1 METKIKN
8 VPYPLFWEVFVYI
21 FILNE
26 LKNLKTSEKGT
37 LSSCDLLIMGLKTH
51 LAEFWNA
58 ILWSLILRWVTTR
71 RPIVGVPDVDVPVVD
86 VPVVGAHELD
96 IIVQV
101 ALNERILGQSFR
113 HW

>member
-1 METKIKN
+1 MI
-8 VPYPLFWEVFVYI
+8 YCMI
-21 FILNE
+21 
-26 LKNLKTSEKGT
+26 SSR
-37 LSSCDLLIMGLKTH
+37 LSLIMGLKTH

-71 RPIVGVPDVDVPVVD
+71 RPIVGVPVVD

>member
-1 METKIKN
+1 ME
-8 VPYPLFWEVFVYI
+8 V
-21 FILNE
+21 
-26 LKNLKTSEKGT
+26 
-37 LSSCDLLIMGLKTH
+37 
-51 LAEFWNA
+51 
-58 ILWSLILRWVTTR
+58 
-71 RPIVGVPDVDVPVVD
+71 PIVGVPVVEVPIVG